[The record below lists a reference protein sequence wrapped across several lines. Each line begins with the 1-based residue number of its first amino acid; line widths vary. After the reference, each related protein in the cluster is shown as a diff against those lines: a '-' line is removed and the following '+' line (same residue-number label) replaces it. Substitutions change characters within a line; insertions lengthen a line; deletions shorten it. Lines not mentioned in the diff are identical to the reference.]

1 MSLGAG
7 MLLGNILGCLF
18 FIPPLRAH
26 FPGEPWLRAS
36 RPQPELLRYSLPL
49 AGAELVS
56 GILGR
61 LDLWMILLLLG
72 PEKAAI
78 YAVLITIT
86 NGLRTVRQTFDPLL
100 IPIVSA
106 LKPEELHTRLKP
118 SFSYATN
125 MVSTLQLFIACFIL
139 VFPREIL
146 SLAGKEYTV
155 EIFAFALLLVGNLVN
170 GFLGMNGQVLL
181 GLGKSRLVLQI
192 TASALVLNL
201 IGNWIF
207 IPRWGIPG
215 AALAAS
221 LTLLYQNVVHYAYV
235 RFVRKLKLYERHLY
249 LNAGLEIV
257 FLAAFFAAYQ
267 TVTAL
272 SLPTR
277 IGVFSTMAALLGLTV
292 FLKRKSYKLG
302 S

>member
-1 MSLGAG
+1 
-7 MLLGNILGCLF
+7 
-18 FIPPLRAH
+18 
-26 FPGEPWLRAS
+26 
-36 RPQPELLRYSLPL
+36 L

-267 TVTAL
+267 TVAAL

-277 IGVFSTMAALLGLTV
+277 IGVFSAMAALLGLTV